1 MGHRAYQLNY
11 THDEDGVG
19 YWEALYS
26 HNGALLAFDDT
37 LPSDLDDVIPLPCE
51 PTTYKSPYT
60 SRCVKPTGEGSEVLD
75 RFEKMHDLDSMIR
88 HMGSAALQEVLWVNY
103 GPTRG
108 YSTYLPVR
116 ILWPHEIKES
126 VKKDDVFIGL
136 VGNVFQRFLENM
148 EGYLAFYIQAD
159 KQSRFI
165 ELREMVTIDGRY
177 DEWRSKWNQI
187 KQEGLYWYER
197 EVFNGDEMRK
207 VMVTD
212 KDIQGLV
219 SIWMYE
225 LANWWLDELYMMF
238 YDPTAEIGERMSIV
252 FPSFS
257 PMRWESEPYSEGWNN
272 LGIVNQGWLRTDG
285 EPFAM
290 KKVIPAEIIR
300 NLPEGYLDSRP
311 SSLGGQT
318 RY

>member
-51 PTTYKSPYT
+51 PTTYKSSYT
-60 SRCVKPTGEGSEVLD
+60 SRCVKPTVPSTFDTVTATHSSDD

-116 ILWPHEIKES
+116 IAWPHEISDALKVNGGFSVMSHLTVNKEFS
-126 VKKDDVFIGL
+126 KWIDDMGA
-136 VGNVFQRFLENM
+136 Q
-148 EGYLAFYIQAD
+148 LAFFFQAD
-159 KQSRFI
+159 KQRDFI
-165 ELREMVTIDGRY
+165 EAKELFTGDVMYEMYKKRWEQVREEGFKWIEKNRHFQDDDVMDDAKRLVSFWLYEMV
-177 DEWRSKWNQI
+177 EWWLN
-187 KQEGLYWYER
+187 
-197 EVFNGDEMRK
+197 
-207 VMVTD
+207 
-212 KDIQGLV
+212 
-219 SIWMYE
+219 E
-225 LANWWLDELYMMF
+225 LAKLEKLDVLANHM
-238 YDPTAEIGERMSIV
+238 
-252 FPSFS
+252 PSFS
-257 PMRWESEPYSEGWNN
+257 PVRWESEPFSEDWNA

-285 EPFAM
+285 AISGM

-300 NLPEGYLDSRP
+300 NLPKRYLEGKR
-311 SSLGGQT
+311 
-318 RY
+318 

>member
-51 PTTYKSPYT
+51 PTTYKSSYT
-60 SRCVKPTGEGSEVLD
+60 SRCVKPTGERSDD

-103 GPTRG
+103 GLTRG

-116 ILWPHEIKES
+116 ILWPHEIKDYLRMSWEEE
-126 VKKDDVFIGL
+126 DDASLDFTM
-136 VGNVFQRFLENM
+136 NPSFNKWLEDI
-148 EGYLAFYIQAD
+148 EGQLGFFIQAD
-159 KQSRFI
+159 KQRDFI
-165 ELREMVTIDGRY
+165 EAKELLTNDLMYTMYKKRWESIV
-177 DEWRSKWNQI
+177 E
-187 KQEGLYWYER
+187 EGLEWIKKNR
-197 EVFNGDEMRK
+197 Q
-207 VMVTD
+207 D
-212 KDIQGLV
+212 KSAFLDDAKMLV
-219 SIWMYE
+219 SFWLYEMSDWWLNE
-225 LANWWLDELYMMF
+225 LAKLEKLDVLANHM
-238 YDPTAEIGERMSIV
+238 
-252 FPSFS
+252 PSFS
-257 PMRWESEPYSEGWNN
+257 PVRWESEPFSEEWNA

-285 EPFAM
+285 EIIGM

-300 NLPEGYLDSRP
+300 NLPKRYLEGKR
-311 SSLGGQT
+311 
-318 RY
+318 

>member
-51 PTTYKSPYT
+51 PTTYKSSYT
-60 SRCVKPTGEGSEVLD
+60 SRCVKPTGERSDD

-103 GPTRG
+103 GLTRG

-116 ILWPHEIKES
+116 ILWPHEIKDYLRMSWEEE
-126 VKKDDVFIGL
+126 DDASLDFTM
-136 VGNVFQRFLENM
+136 NPSFNKWLEDI
-148 EGYLAFYIQAD
+148 EGQLGFFIQAD
-159 KQSRFI
+159 KQRDFI
-165 ELREMVTIDGRY
+165 EAKELLTNDLMYTMYKNRWAVIVE
-177 DEWRSKWNQI
+177 
-187 KQEGLYWYER
+187 EGLEWIKKNR
-197 EVFNGDEMRK
+197 Q
-207 VMVTD
+207 D
-212 KDIQGLV
+212 KSAFLDDAKMLV
-219 SIWMYE
+219 SFWLYEMSDWWLNE
-225 LANWWLDELYMMF
+225 LAKLEKLDVLANHM
-238 YDPTAEIGERMSIV
+238 
-252 FPSFS
+252 PSFS
-257 PMRWESEPYSEGWNN
+257 PVRWESEPFSEEWNA

-285 EPFAM
+285 EIIGM

-300 NLPEGYLDSRP
+300 NLPKRYLEGKR
-311 SSLGGQT
+311 
-318 RY
+318 